1 MKLLHIERH
10 TTCLNYVSDYNI
22 CFIHQRLF
30 SGGDFKIDNHH
41 HSCILFLL
49 KGEILTSC
57 SEFHDQHI
65 VEGHMV
71 LFPQN
76 DPNQSKSMT
85 ETEFILLFFDNQV
98 NLHNKMSIELSAIH
112 LESEKSCFYSLS
124 ICPPLRHVLDS
135 ICFYLKQK
143 VQCSHMHELKQ
154 KEIFMVFGTFYNRTD
169 MAHFLMPITGRD
181 PNFKSFVLENYLQI
195 RNIKQ
200 FAQLYHCS
208 ERSFNRKFKSCFH
221 DTPYNWILNQKTRHI
236 KGQLANR
243 NIPISEIARTFHF
256 ASPSH
261 FTTCCKKRLG
271 ITPSEFRE
279 KIAK

>member
-98 NLHNKMSIELSAIH
+98 NLHSKMSIELSAIH
-112 LESEKSCFYSLS
+112 LESEKSFFIPYLS
-124 ICPPLRHVLDS
+124 VLRYDMCWTVFAS
-135 ICFYLKQK
+135 I
-143 VQCSHMHELKQ
+143 S
-154 KEIFMVFGTFYNRTD
+154 
-169 MAHFLMPITGRD
+169 
-181 PNFKSFVLENYLQI
+181 
-195 RNIKQ
+195 
-200 FAQLYHCS
+200 
-208 ERSFNRKFKSCFH
+208 NRKFSVVICM
-221 DTPYNWILNQKTRHI
+221 N
-236 KGQLANR
+236 
-243 NIPISEIARTFHF
+243 
-256 ASPSH
+256 
-261 FTTCCKKRLG
+261 
-271 ITPSEFRE
+271 
-279 KIAK
+279 

>member
-112 LESEKSCFYSLS
+112 LESEKSCFY
-124 ICPPLRHVLDS
+124 
-135 ICFYLKQK
+135 
-143 VQCSHMHELKQ
+143 
-154 KEIFMVFGTFYNRTD
+154 
-169 MAHFLMPITGRD
+169 
-181 PNFKSFVLENYLQI
+181 
-195 RNIKQ
+195 
-200 FAQLYHCS
+200 
-208 ERSFNRKFKSCFH
+208 
-221 DTPYNWILNQKTRHI
+221 
-236 KGQLANR
+236 
-243 NIPISEIARTFHF
+243 
-256 ASPSH
+256 
-261 FTTCCKKRLG
+261 
-271 ITPSEFRE
+271 
-279 KIAK
+279 

>member
-98 NLHNKMSIELSAIH
+98 NLHNKSRLNCLPFILSLKRVVFIPYLSVLRYDMCWTVFASIS
-112 LESEKSCFYSLS
+112 S
-124 ICPPLRHVLDS
+124 
-135 ICFYLKQK
+135 
-143 VQCSHMHELKQ
+143 
-154 KEIFMVFGTFYNRTD
+154 
-169 MAHFLMPITGRD
+169 
-181 PNFKSFVLENYLQI
+181 
-195 RNIKQ
+195 
-200 FAQLYHCS
+200 
-208 ERSFNRKFKSCFH
+208 RKFSVVICM
-221 DTPYNWILNQKTRHI
+221 N
-236 KGQLANR
+236 
-243 NIPISEIARTFHF
+243 
-256 ASPSH
+256 
-261 FTTCCKKRLG
+261 
-271 ITPSEFRE
+271 
-279 KIAK
+279 

>member
-98 NLHNKMSIELSAIH
+98 NLHSKMSIELSAIH

-261 FTTCCKKRLG
+261 FTTYFKKRLG

>member
-98 NLHNKMSIELSAIH
+98 NLHNKMSIAFILSLKRVVFIP
-112 LESEKSCFYSLS
+112 YLS
-124 ICPPLRHVLDS
+124 VLRYDMCWTVFAS
-135 ICFYLKQK
+135 I
-143 VQCSHMHELKQ
+143 S
-154 KEIFMVFGTFYNRTD
+154 
-169 MAHFLMPITGRD
+169 
-181 PNFKSFVLENYLQI
+181 
-195 RNIKQ
+195 
-200 FAQLYHCS
+200 
-208 ERSFNRKFKSCFH
+208 NRKFSVVICM
-221 DTPYNWILNQKTRHI
+221 NW
-236 KGQLANR
+236 NR
-243 NIPISEIARTFHF
+243 KRYSWYSVHSTIEQIWPTSWCPSQGEIRISKV
-256 ASPSH
+256 SYWK
-261 FTTCCKKRLG
+261 TTCRYETSNSLHNYIIVPNVLSIVNSKAAFTILPTIGFLIKKHAILKG
-271 ITPSEFRE
+271 N
-279 KIAK
+279 

>member
-57 SEFHDQHI
+57 ITYCVNSGTERFNSPH
-65 VEGHMV
+65 
-71 LFPQN
+71 
-76 DPNQSKSMT
+76 PNQSKSMT

-154 KEIFMVFGTFYNRTD
+154 KEIFMVSVHST
-169 MAHFLMPITGRD
+169 I
-181 PNFKSFVLENYLQI
+181 EQI
-195 RNIKQ
+195 WPT
-200 FAQLYHCS
+200 S
-208 ERSFNRKFKSCFH
+208 
-221 DTPYNWILNQKTRHI
+221 
-236 KGQLANR
+236 
-243 NIPISEIARTFHF
+243 
-256 ASPSH
+256 
-261 FTTCCKKRLG
+261 
-271 ITPSEFRE
+271 
-279 KIAK
+279 

>member
-98 NLHNKMSIELSAIH
+98 NLHSKMSIELSAIH

-169 MAHFLMPITGRD
+169 MFPLPDAHHRA
-181 PNFKSFVLENYLQI
+181 
-195 RNIKQ
+195 R
-200 FAQLYHCS
+200 S
-208 ERSFNRKFKSCFH
+208 EFQKFRIGKLPA
-221 DTPYNWILNQKTRHI
+221 DTKHQTVCTI
-236 KGQLANR
+236 
-243 NIPISEIARTFHF
+243 ISLFRTFF
-256 ASPSH
+256 QS
-261 FTTCCKKRLG
+261 
-271 ITPSEFRE
+271 
-279 KIAK
+279 

>member
-1 MKLLHIERH
+1 M
-10 TTCLNYVSDYNI
+10 
-22 CFIHQRLF
+22 
-30 SGGDFKIDNHH
+30 
-41 HSCILFLL
+41 
-49 KGEILTSC
+49 
-57 SEFHDQHI
+57 
-65 VEGHMV
+65 
-71 LFPQN
+71 
-76 DPNQSKSMT
+76 
-85 ETEFILLFFDNQV
+85 
-98 NLHNKMSIELSAIH
+98 SAIH
-112 LESEKSCFYSLS
+112 LESEKCCFYSLS

-261 FTTCCKKRLG
+261 FTTYCKKRLG

>member
-76 DPNQSKSMT
+76 DP
-85 ETEFILLFFDNQV
+85 ET
-98 NLHNKMSIELSAIH
+98 
-112 LESEKSCFYSLS
+112 
-124 ICPPLRHVLDS
+124 R
-135 ICFYLKQK
+135 
-143 VQCSHMHELKQ
+143 
-154 KEIFMVFGTFYNRTD
+154 NR
-169 MAHFLMPITGRD
+169 G
-181 PNFKSFVLENYLQI
+181 
-195 RNIKQ
+195 
-200 FAQLYHCS
+200 
-208 ERSFNRKFKSCFH
+208 
-221 DTPYNWILNQKTRHI
+221 
-236 KGQLANR
+236 
-243 NIPISEIARTFHF
+243 
-256 ASPSH
+256 
-261 FTTCCKKRLG
+261 
-271 ITPSEFRE
+271 
-279 KIAK
+279 

>member
-76 DPNQSKSMT
+76 DPNQSKSMNLYYCSST
-85 ETEFILLFFDNQV
+85 IKSIFTVKCRLNCLPFILSLKRVVFIPYLSVLRYDMCWTVFA
-98 NLHNKMSIELSAIH
+98 SIS
-112 LESEKSCFYSLS
+112 
-124 ICPPLRHVLDS
+124 
-135 ICFYLKQK
+135 
-143 VQCSHMHELKQ
+143 
-154 KEIFMVFGTFYNRTD
+154 
-169 MAHFLMPITGRD
+169 
-181 PNFKSFVLENYLQI
+181 
-195 RNIKQ
+195 
-200 FAQLYHCS
+200 
-208 ERSFNRKFKSCFH
+208 NRKFSVVICM
-221 DTPYNWILNQKTRHI
+221 N
-236 KGQLANR
+236 
-243 NIPISEIARTFHF
+243 
-256 ASPSH
+256 
-261 FTTCCKKRLG
+261 
-271 ITPSEFRE
+271 
-279 KIAK
+279 

>member
-169 MAHFLMPITGRD
+169 MAP
-181 PNFKSFVLENYLQI
+181 S
-195 RNIKQ
+195 
-200 FAQLYHCS
+200 
-208 ERSFNRKFKSCFH
+208 
-221 DTPYNWILNQKTRHI
+221 LN
-236 KGQLANR
+236 L
-243 NIPISEIARTFHF
+243 
-256 ASPSH
+256 
-261 FTTCCKKRLG
+261 
-271 ITPSEFRE
+271 
-279 KIAK
+279 

>member
-143 VQCSHMHELKQ
+143 VQCSHMHELK
-154 KEIFMVFGTFYNRTD
+154 IGR
-169 MAHFLMPITGRD
+169 AH
-181 PNFKSFVLENYLQI
+181 V
-195 RNIKQ
+195 
-200 FAQLYHCS
+200 
-208 ERSFNRKFKSCFH
+208 
-221 DTPYNWILNQKTRHI
+221 
-236 KGQLANR
+236 
-243 NIPISEIARTFHF
+243 
-256 ASPSH
+256 
-261 FTTCCKKRLG
+261 
-271 ITPSEFRE
+271 
-279 KIAK
+279 